1 MQNPDM
7 HLAARVVMRHEG
19 VRLYPYR
26 DTVGKLTIGV
36 GRNLDD
42 VGISEEEAQL
52 LLRNDLTQIS
62 AELAAQPWFSTL
74 DRARRLALIDM
85 GFNLGLPRL
94 LQFKRMIA
102 ALEAGDWQRAADEM
116 LDSRWAAQ
124 VGARAREL
132 AAIVQSGTLPEEA
145 SA

>member
-1 MQNPDM
+1 MPDSDLD
-7 HLAARVVMRHEG
+7 LAARMVTRHEG
-19 VRLYPYR
+19 VRLHPYR
-26 DTVGKLTIGV
+26 DSVGKLTIGV

-62 AELAAQPWFSTL
+62 AELAAQPWFSAL

-102 ALEAGDWQRAADEM
+102 ALEAGDWQHAADEM

-132 AAIVQSGTLPEEA
+132 AQIVRSGTLPEES